1 MSEIVEVKHAGTSPS
16 PTGGSP
22 RKFGVLSRL
31 SIPGMASYSG
41 IYLIIAM
48 AILFSVWLPETFA
61 TSDNFKSIAASQA
74 ITGILTL
81 GLVVSLISGVFDLS
95 VAANMTMAISLVGV
109 LQSEHGWNWILASVF
124 TVVVGAFIGALN
136 ALIVTKLKVDPIIG
150 TLGMS
155 SVLAAVAFWLVEG
168 RTIITGI
175 SPDFV
180 KLGTHTI
187 FGLPITVFYMAG
199 LALILWYVLEHTPFG
214 RYLYA
219 LGANPEATRLA
230 GVRVEA
236 LQWMALI
243 ISGSLAALAGVVL
256 TMSLGAA
263 SFGAGGPYLLPAF
276 AAAFLGS
283 TQIRSGRFNVA
294 GTIVAI
300 YLLAIG
306 VKGLQL
312 NWPEAGW
319 IKSLFE
325 GAALILRGGT
335 GRACRTEAPNLTA
348 HTRSRRGHNC
358 PGAHLG
364 PWLCNTYNH
373 LAGRIR

>member
-1 MSEIVEVKHAGTSPS
+1 MSEVVEAKETGTPPPAKSDG
-16 PTGGSP
+16 TGD
-22 RKFGVLSRL
+22 KNVLDRL
-31 SIPGMASYSG
+31 AIPGMARFSG

-48 AILFSVWLPETFA
+48 AVLFSIWLPDTFA
-61 TSDNFKSIAASQA
+61 TSDNFRAIAASQA

-95 VAANMTMAISLVGV
+95 VAANMTLSISLVGV
-109 LQSEHGWNWILASVF
+109 LQSEHGWNWVTASVF
-124 TVVVGAFIGALN
+124 TVFVGASIGALN

-175 SPDFV
+175 SPTFV
-180 KLGTHTI
+180 DLGQRQVV
-187 FGLPITVFYMAG
+187 GLPITVFYLAG
-199 LALILWYVLEHTPFG
+199 FSLLLWYVLEHTPFG

-230 GVRVEA
+230 GVRVEM
-236 LQWMALI
+236 LQWLALI
-243 ISGSLAALAGVVL
+243 ISGSLAALAGVIL
-256 TMSLGAA
+256 TMSIGAA
-263 SFGAGGPYLLPAF
+263 SFGAGAPYLLPAF

-283 TQIRSGRFNVA
+283 TQIKPGRFNVA

-325 GAALILRGGT
+325 GCALIF
-335 GRACRTEAPNLTA
+335 AVA
-348 HTRSRRGHNC
+348 
-358 PGAHLG
+358 
-364 PWLCNTYNH
+364 
-373 LAGRIR
+373 LAGRAERKRRT